1 MRRGFRLMF
10 VWILSGKLYT
20 AFRVIHGEE
29 VHIFSILWSLGKY
42 FLSPPTNFLPC
53 FMWKT
58 GLSVM
63 HHACVS
69 DTF

>member
-1 MRRGFRLMF
+1 MF
-10 VWILSGKLYT
+10 AWILTSKFYT

-29 VHIFSILWSLGKY
+29 VHIFSILRYLGKC
-42 FLSPPTNFLPC
+42 FLSPHTNFLPC